1 MDQEARYIYSIA
13 RTGTRVN
20 LGEIG
25 IEKTEVFTIPYKD
38 VAAVVHSCQPLAYDT
53 KDRAL
58 AEEWVLAHSYV
69 IDQAMKKFGAVLPF
83 SFDVIL
89 KGDDSAIL
97 EWLGKN
103 YSHLAQD
110 LDKVKGKAEYTIQ
123 IYYDYDDLAARILKR
138 DGKLRDLKNQIER
151 ESKGK
156 AYLLQKKLVQLLKT
170 QVYSEAARLAD
181 KSLSDIKTQ
190 VDELKTDGKR
200 WTPDNYKDLL
210 LLASYSCLVRD
221 DMAACLGE
229 TLDEINRMEGFRV
242 RFTGPWPAFSF
253 VNCRELS

>member
-1 MDQEARYIYSIA
+1 MAQEARYIYSIA
-13 RTGTRVN
+13 RIGTRVN

-38 VAAVVHSCQPLAYDT
+38 IAAVVHSCQPLAYDT
-53 KDRAL
+53 KDRLL

-69 IDQAMKKFGAVLPF
+69 IDHAMKKFGAVLPF

-103 YSHLAQD
+103 YSLLAED
-110 LDKVKGKAEYTIQ
+110 LEKVKGKAEYTIQ
-123 IYYDYDDLAARILKR
+123 IYYDYDDLAARIMKN
-138 DGKLRDLKNQIER
+138 DAKLMDLKGQIEK
-151 ESKGK
+151 ESRGR
-156 AYLLQKKLVQLLKT
+156 AYLLQKKLDQLLKT
-170 QVYSEAARLAD
+170 LVYSEAASLVD
-181 KSLSDIKTQ
+181 KSLTAIKSQ

-200 WTPDNYKDLL
+200 WTPDNYKGLK

-221 DMAACLGE
+221 DMAARLGE
-229 TLDEINRMEGFRV
+229 TLDEVNRMEGFRV